1 MGKLRQLVSQRVKT
15 GAARARS
22 SLLPAAQMAITA
34 TIAYAIAATVLG
46 HEGPLFAAT
55 AALITL
61 GFNREP
67 KIRKVLEVSLGCTLG
82 ILIGDLLMLWLG
94 REIWVATLVLFVS
107 ILLARFLDSGATFTM
122 QMGLQSVLVV
132 LLPAPDGGP
141 FTRSLDAIVGSI
153 CALLVVFLTPKDPR
167 AEPFE
172 ALGELTKDMV
182 TACQDAAKAFRTEE
196 SAAAWHGLILLRR
209 NEHKILTLERILPG
223 STEQATFNPTGR
235 KHRGQLDQLVAALPQ
250 LDLAVRSLRII
261 LRRTASALDAG
272 VFSAYSRTELAA
284 YFSALAD
291 ALALL
296 NSTLAAVKTLKHH
309 SLDLP
314 REEFAALAIRLSPD
328 QFGINTI
335 EGQSLVL
342 LLRPMLVDLL
352 VATGISRSAA
362 VAYLP
367 IIE

>member
-1 MGKLRQLVSQRVKT
+1 MGKLRQLLAQRAKT
-15 GAARARS
+15 GASRARG

-67 KIRKVLEVSLGCTLG
+67 KIRKVLEVSIGCTLG
-82 ILIGDLLMLWLG
+82 ILIGDLLMLGLG
-94 REIWVATLVLFVS
+94 RELWVATLVLFVS

-167 AEPFE
+167 TEPFE
-172 ALGELTKDMV
+172 ALGALIKDMV
-182 TACQDAAKAFRTEE
+182 TACQDAAEAFRTEK

-209 NEHKILTLERILPG
+209 NEHRVGTLEKLLPG
-223 STEQATFNPTGR
+223 STEQATYNPTGR
-235 KHRGQLDQLVAALPQ
+235 KHREQLDQLAAALPQ
-250 LDLAVRSLRII
+250 LDLAVRSQRII
-261 LRRTASALDAG
+261 LRRAASALDAG
-272 VFSAYSRTELAA
+272 VFNARARTELAA
-284 YFSALAD
+284 YFAALAD

-296 NSTLAAVKTLKHH
+296 NSTLVAAKTLKHH
-309 SLDLP
+309 SLGLP
-314 REEFAALAIRLSPD
+314 REEFAALAMRLSPE
-328 QFGINTI
+328 QFGVDSI

-367 IIE
+367 NIE